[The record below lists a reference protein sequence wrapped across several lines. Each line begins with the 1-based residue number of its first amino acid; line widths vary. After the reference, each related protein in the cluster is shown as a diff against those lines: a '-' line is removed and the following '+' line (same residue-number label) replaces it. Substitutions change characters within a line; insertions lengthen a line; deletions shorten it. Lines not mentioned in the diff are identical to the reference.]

1 MTDVNE
7 ISVRDQLIGILRT
20 KYSFGF
26 RFCEDL
32 DQLIF
37 GQERDGAIAT
47 LKDLFAFKSIPFTDG
62 VPEIEYE
69 PRANQIEYLRAGKAL
84 SDLAHSEELN
94 CCDVF
99 KGTAD
104 EVAAIAYD
112 KLKKVGEFGV
122 SARTLFLTFLLES
135 KHVPYADV
143 REELCN
149 ALQPEEWIEC
159 IASVPELFGEF
170 SAMFNQGD
178 GSLKTLKVASWLATV
193 ECDQKTRAA
202 LIGMALSRLNE
213 GAGEKKSILSRMH
226 IITIG

>member
-1 MTDVNE
+1 MTEE

-20 KYSFGF
+20 RYAYGF

-32 DQLIF
+32 DRLIF
-37 GQERDGAIAT
+37 GQEREGAIST

-69 PRANQIEYLRAGKAL
+69 PRDSQIEYLRAGKAI
-84 SDLAHSEELN
+84 SNLAHSEGLD

-104 EVAAIAYD
+104 EVAVIAYD
-112 KLKKVGEFGV
+112 KLLKVGESGV
-122 SARTLFLTFLLES
+122 SARTLFLKFLLES
-135 KHVPYADV
+135 KHIPYADV

-149 ALQPEEWIEC
+149 ALQPDEWVESV
-159 IASVPELFGEF
+159 ASVPELFGEL

-178 GSLKTLKVASWLATV
+178 GNMKTLKLASWLAMV
-193 ECDQKTRAA
+193 ECDQKTRTA
-202 LIGMALSRLNE
+202 LIGMALSCLN
-213 GAGEKKSILSRMH
+213 AGVKEEKSILSGMH